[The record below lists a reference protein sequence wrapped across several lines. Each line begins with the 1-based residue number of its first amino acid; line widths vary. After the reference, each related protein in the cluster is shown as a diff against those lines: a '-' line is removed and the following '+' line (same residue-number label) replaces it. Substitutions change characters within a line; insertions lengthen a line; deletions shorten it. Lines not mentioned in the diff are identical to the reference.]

1 MDAGDPV
8 DGAYSSRSLTLRIGY
23 FQTRARQL
31 TSQACG
37 RAGTDHDRRPAVFLF
52 PSVCPSK
59 GGDMSLKSFLIGS
72 PIETIREKHERLT
85 KTMGLAVFSSDALSS
100 VAYGTEEIMFALMIG
115 GAALLHYL
123 VPIAVAIVILVAI
136 VATSYFQTIHAY
148 SSGGGAYIVA
158 KDNLGEYPG
167 LVAGSAL
174 LIDYVLTVTVS
185 VSAGVAAIT
194 SAFPALRAYTVLLC
208 LLSILL
214 VTIINLRGV
223 RESGKVFAFPV
234 YLFIGILLLLI
245 AASFMKSF
253 SFPHVEYQGLKQT
266 TSNIIPV
273 FIILRAFAS
282 GCATL
287 TGIEAVSNGVRAFKA
302 PEAKNAGITLIWMA
316 VTLGVLTIGIAYFAH
331 YYRILPNENETV
343 LSQLA
348 RTVFSKGLI
357 YYAIQFAT
365 ALILILA
372 ANTSYADFPRLSS
385 IMANDRYLPRQLSS
399 RGDKLV
405 FSNGILILG
414 LVSAALLI
422 LFRGDTHLLI
432 PLYAVGVFTAFT
444 LSQAGMVRHWL
455 REKGDG
461 WLKSAVINGVGTIVT
476 AIVLIIIAVEKFSHG
491 AWIVLVAIPILV
503 LLTQK
508 IHSHYLSV
516 AEQLS
521 LQSCLA
527 TESEYKHHSVV
538 IPISGVQQAV
548 VNAIKY
554 AKALSDDVTAV
565 YVYIDPVA
573 TKKVKEKWDAGC
585 MGVNLQ
591 ILHSPYRSVI
601 EPLMDYIESIQG
613 RYPDGIITVVLPEF
627 VPSKWWHHL
636 LHNQTALFIKGILLF
651 KKGVVSTSVP
661 FHLTK

>member
-1 MDAGDPV
+1 
-8 DGAYSSRSLTLRIGY
+8 
-23 FQTRARQL
+23 
-31 TSQACG
+31 
-37 RAGTDHDRRPAVFLF
+37 
-52 PSVCPSK
+52 
-59 GGDMSLKSFLIGS
+59 MSIKSFLIGS
-72 PIETIREKHERLT
+72 PIETVKEKHERLT

-100 VAYGTEEIMFALMIG
+100 VAYGTEEIMFALMVG
-115 GAALLHYL
+115 GAALLNYL
-123 VPIAVAIVILVAI
+123 LPIALAIVILVAI
-136 VATSYFQTIHAY
+136 VATSYYQTIHAY

-158 KDNLGEYPG
+158 KDNLGTYPG
-167 LVAGSAL
+167 LVAGAAL

-185 VSAGVAAIT
+185 VSAGIAAIT
-194 SAFPALRAYTVLLC
+194 SAFPALRSHTVVLC
-208 LLSILL
+208 LIAILL
-214 VTIINLRGV
+214 ITVVNLRGV
-223 RESGKVFAFPV
+223 RESGKIFSVPV
-234 YLFIGILLLLI
+234 YLFIGSLLLLI
-245 AASFMKSF
+245 AASFMKSL
-253 SFPHVEYQGLKQT
+253 SVPHIEYKGLTTTASTIFP
-266 TSNIIPV
+266 I

-287 TGIEAVSNGVRAFKA
+287 TGIEAVSNGVRAFRA
-302 PEAKNAGITLIWMA
+302 PEAKNAGITLVWMA

-348 RTVFSKGLI
+348 RMVFSKGII
-357 YYAIQFAT
+357 YYLIQFAT

-385 IMANDRYLPRQLSS
+385 IMANDRYLPRQLSN

-414 LVSAALLI
+414 VMSAFLLV

-455 REKGDG
+455 REKGAG
-461 WLKSAVINGVGTIVT
+461 WLKSTVINGVGTIVT
-476 AIVLIIIAVEKFSHG
+476 AVVLVIIAVEKFSHG
-491 AWIVLVAIPILV
+491 AWIVLVAIPMLV

-508 IHSHYLSV
+508 VHSHYLSV

-521 LQSCLA
+521 LQGCL
-527 TESEYKHHSVV
+527 TGENEYKHHSVI
-538 IPISGVQQAV
+538 IPISGMQQAV
-548 VNAIKY
+548 LNAIKY

-565 YVYIDPVA
+565 YVYIDPVE
-573 TKKVKEKWDAGC
+573 TQKMKEKWDARC

-591 ILHSPYRSVI
+591 ILHSPYRSVT

-661 FHLTK
+661 FHLMK